1 MSTIEEIDPATANEL
16 VERGDALLVDVRN
29 DDEWAIGHAPAAVHL
44 PLGDLHERHPELP
57 TDRRIVVICRSGA
70 RSARATEAL
79 VGAGYDVVNLT
90 GGMQAWAALGLPVV
104 TETGDP
110 GAVA

>member
-1 MSTIEEIDPATANEL
+1 VSTIEEIDPATANEL

-44 PLGDLHERHPELP
+44 PLGDLHKRHPELP